1 MQEGDYSSVSYYQ
14 YPPNPNPNPTP
25 NYNPTPPN
33 HPTPPPPT
41 YASAPPFATNTYSA
55 SDYTPYPSTYPPYP
69 QNPDPVPTPPT
80 APSYNPTPIIPNP
93 NPNPNL
99 HSFTPSPVQ
108 PTPPFPPYDQH
119 APYQQQP
126 PYYPPYDQ
134 HQTAPNY
141 ASSFPTNP
149 NPSPYA
155 HLSSSVASVNDK
167 SYENN
172 SKFDGV
178 GGYFDEPS
186 SRYGGGAA
194 AAGYGRSQSDLGRL
208 DLGRSDLG
216 SDLYG
221 KRPESG
227 YGDSDGGYGYG
238 DGVYAYQGNN
248 KVEPYGA
255 RGTGPKSS
263 TWSGFD
269 DFGRPVSFPSGKD
282 HRPSPAKV
290 VRAVPKAD
298 TQQDVKSGVQKFRV
312 KLLAESGGQSTMD
325 VLCQTCLHGC
335 PSLLGTS
342 GPKDELQ
349 SSLLAPGPLS
359 LIALSFPSL
368 AADLYG
374 VCILQIGLDGIRMLD
389 PSTSR
394 TLRIYPLEQ
403 VTRFEVFD
411 PSTFAFWSKSS
422 VDIEPRRIRL
432 QSNSY
437 TTSTILDIVTA
448 ATVQLKEIGGRS
460 KPSDSFKS
468 TEQPAEKKKGLADWM
483 NLMRPGSEEKDHW
496 VPDEAVAKCTACA
509 ADFNAFHHC
518 RNCGDIFCDKCT
530 HGRIALTAEENAQP
544 VRVCDRCMAEVTQR
558 LSNAKEAASKSVG
571 LQSHEDL
578 AKKLQEEMERNRKP
592 LSVVTPLIVPLEG
605 GDRRVKKLSHG
616 NGALVLEAGRNYP
629 MEMGHSGFRSD
640 GSSGRRMK
648 EVACPTCTVHLQV
661 QVPSSGSETI
671 ECGVCQHPFLVTAN

>member
-1 MQEGDYSSVSYYQ
+1 M
-14 YPPNPNPNPTP
+14 
-25 NYNPTPPN
+25 
-33 HPTPPPPT
+33 
-41 YASAPPFATNTYSA
+41 
-55 SDYTPYPSTYPPYP
+55 
-69 QNPDPVPTPPT
+69 
-80 APSYNPTPIIPNP
+80 
-93 NPNPNL
+93 
-99 HSFTPSPVQ
+99 
-108 PTPPFPPYDQH
+108 
-119 APYQQQP
+119 
-126 PYYPPYDQ
+126 
-134 HQTAPNY
+134 
-141 ASSFPTNP
+141 
-149 NPSPYA
+149 
-155 HLSSSVASVNDK
+155 
-167 SYENN
+167 
-172 SKFDGV
+172 KFDQS
-178 GGYFDEPS
+178 GGYLDEPS
-186 SRYGGGAA
+186 SRGGGV
-194 AAGYGRSQSDLGRL
+194 YGRSQSDLGRL
-208 DLGRSDLG
+208 DLGRLDLG
-216 SDLYG
+216 PDLYG
-221 KRPESG
+221 KRTESG
-227 YGDSDGGYGYG
+227 YGDGGYGSYG

-282 HRPSPAKV
+282 QGSSPAKV

-298 TQQDVKSGVQKFRV
+298 TQQDVTSGVQKFRV
-312 KLLAESGGQSTMD
+312 KLLSESGGQSTMD
-325 VLCQTCLHGC
+325 VLC
-335 PSLLGTS
+335 
-342 GPKDELQ
+342 
-349 SSLLAPGPLS
+349 
-359 LIALSFPSL
+359 
-368 AADLYG
+368 
-374 VCILQIGLDGIRMLD
+374 QIGLDGIRMLD

-394 TLRIYPLEQ
+394 TLRIYPLET

-437 TTSTILDIVTA
+437 TTNTILDIVTA

-460 KPSDSFKS
+460 KPSDSLKPS
-468 TEQPAEKKKGLADWM
+468 EQPADKKKGLADWM
-483 NLMRPGSEEKDHW
+483 NLMKPGSEEKDHW

-509 ADFNAFHHC
+509 TDFNAFVRRHHC

-530 HGRIALTAEENAQP
+530 HGRIALTADENAQR

-592 LSVVTPLIVPLEG
+592 S
-605 GDRRVKKLSHG
+605 
-616 NGALVLEAGRNYP
+616 
-629 MEMGHSGFRSD
+629 SGFRSD
-640 GSSGRRMK
+640 GLSGRRMK